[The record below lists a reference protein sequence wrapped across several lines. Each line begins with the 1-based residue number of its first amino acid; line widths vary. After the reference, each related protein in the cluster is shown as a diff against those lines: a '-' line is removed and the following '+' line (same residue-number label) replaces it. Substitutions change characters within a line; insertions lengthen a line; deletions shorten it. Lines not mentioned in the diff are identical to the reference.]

1 MFLRPPRP
9 PLTLEDCPN
18 DHNSQ
23 LGNGGNMEM
32 KRGHD
37 FCGYLE
43 WSDTVKSLL
52 TTTLVSDQLY
62 LRPPWSNPN

>member
-1 MFLRPPRP
+1 MFLRPPLP
-9 PLTLEDCPN
+9 YLWKTAQLTII
-18 DHNSQ
+18 

-37 FCGYLE
+37 FCGYLK

-52 TTTLVSDQLY
+52 ATTLVSDQLY
-62 LRPPWSNPN
+62 LRPP

>member
-1 MFLRPPRP
+1 MFLRPP
-9 PLTLEDCPN
+9 PLPYLLTII
-18 DHNSQ
+18 

-32 KRGHD
+32 IREHH

-52 TTTLVSDQLY
+52 ATTLVSDQLY
-62 LRPPWSNPN
+62 LRPP